1 MNDSKTKILIVED
14 EMIIGAKIS
23 MQLINLGYEVTGLL
37 AKGEE
42 ALVHIKSTKPD
53 IILLDI
59 QLKGDLDGIETAQL
73 MQQEYDIPIIYL
85 TANADEANFNK
96 AKSTRPYAFISKPFK
111 RLDLQRAMEL
121 TIARMEYEKR
131 EINEYVDIPHQNSEN
146 DQWLSTLEITVR
158 NNIGG
163 QNLTVDYLADLI
175 HISRAQLF
183 RRVHALTGLTPL
195 QYIHEIRYNYSRA
208 LLEQRRYN
216 SVKAVAAAVG
226 VSKVQYF
233 SEQFK
238 ERFGKSPSEFLG

>member
-1 MNDSKTKILIVED
+1 
-14 EMIIGAKIS
+14 MIIGAKIS
-23 MQLINLGYEVTGLL
+23 MQLTNLGYEVIGLL

-42 ALVHIKSTKPD
+42 ALVHIKSNTPD

-59 QLKGDLDGIETAQL
+59 QLKGELDGIETAQI

-85 TANADEANFNK
+85 TANADEVNFNR

-121 TIARMEYEKR
+121 TVARMEHDQK
-131 EINEYVDIPHQNSEN
+131 EINEYVEIPQHQSEN
-146 DQWLSTLEITVR
+146 HEWLATLESTVR
-158 NNIGG
+158 HHIGG
-163 QNLTVDYLADLI
+163 LNLTVDYLADLI

-183 RRVHALTGLTPL
+183 RRVQALTGLTPL
-195 QYIHEIRYNYSRA
+195 QYIQDIRYNHARL

-216 SVKAVAAAVG
+216 SVKAVAAAIG
-226 VSKVQYF
+226 VQKVQYF

-238 ERFGKSPSEFLG
+238 ERFGKSPSEYLG